1 MVSANEIKEK
11 INCDR
16 YSVLMPI
23 ASSLKEITKM
33 LIDCGVDMVDIHLP
47 YSTFHC
53 KGNVSEVF
61 DEVKN
66 AHHLRGT
73 AKTMFYGDTPVT
85 GANYLP
91 FLSYTDRFWADSVHF
106 EPDGTCIVDLVKGQS
121 AETYMV

>member
-11 INCDR
+11 INYER
-16 YSVLMPI
+16 SRVLMPV
-23 ASSLKEITKM
+23 APSFKEITKM

-66 AHHLRGT
+66 ARHLRGT

-85 GANYLP
+85 GENYLP
-91 FLSYTDRFWADSVHF
+91 FLSYPDRFWADSVSF
-106 EPDGTCIVDLVKGQS
+106 EPDGTCIVNLIKGQS

>member
-66 AHHLRGT
+66 AYHLRGT
-73 AKTMFYGDTPVT
+73 AKTMFYGDTPAT

-91 FLSYTDRFWADSVHF
+91 FLAYTDRFWADSVHF
-106 EPDGTCIVDLVKGQS
+106 EPDGTCIVNLVKGES

>member
-66 AHHLRGT
+66 AYHLRGT

>member
-1 MVSANEIKEK
+1 MVSADEIKGK
-11 INCDR
+11 INYER
-16 YSVLMPI
+16 SRVLMPV
-23 ASSLKEITKM
+23 APSFKEITKM

-66 AHHLRGT
+66 ARHLRGA

-91 FLSYTDRFWADSVHF
+91 FLACTDRFWADSVHF
-106 EPDGTCIVDLVKGQS
+106 EPDGTCIVDLIKGES

>member
-1 MVSANEIKEK
+1 MVSADKIKEK

-66 AHHLRGT
+66 AYHLRGT
-73 AKTMFYGDTPVT
+73 AKTMFYGDAPVT
-85 GANYLP
+85 GSNYLP

-106 EPDGTCIVDLVKGQS
+106 EPDGTCIVDLIKGES

>member
-66 AHHLRGT
+66 AYHLRGT

-106 EPDGTCIVDLVKGQS
+106 EPDGTCIVDLIKGQS

>member
-23 ASSLKEITKM
+23 ASSLKEIAKM

-66 AHHLRGT
+66 AYHLRGT

-106 EPDGTCIVDLVKGQS
+106 EPDGTCIVNLVKGES

>member
-1 MVSANEIKEK
+1 MVSADKIKEK

-66 AHHLRGT
+66 AYHLRGT

-106 EPDGTCIVDLVKGQS
+106 EPDGTCIVDLIKGES

>member
-11 INCDR
+11 INYDR
-16 YSVLMPI
+16 GRVLMPV
-23 ASSLKEITKM
+23 ALSLRGITEM

-66 AHHLRGT
+66 AYHLRGT

-91 FLSYTDRFWADSVHF
+91 FLAYTDRFWADSVHF
-106 EPDGTCIVDLVKGQS
+106 EPDGTCVVDLIKGQS

>member
-11 INCDR
+11 INYESR
-16 YSVLMPI
+16 RVLMPV
-23 ASSLKEITKM
+23 APSLKEITKM

-47 YSTFHC
+47 YYGFHC

-66 AHHLRGT
+66 AYHLRGT
-73 AKTMFYGDTPVT
+73 AKTMFYDDTPAT
-85 GANYLP
+85 GMNYLP
-91 FLSYTDRFWADSVHF
+91 FLSCADRFWADSVHF
-106 EPDGTCIVDLVKGQS
+106 EPDGTCIVDLIKGQS

>member
-11 INCDR
+11 INYDR
-16 YSVLMPI
+16 GRVFMPV
-23 ASSLKEITKM
+23 ALSLRGITEM

-66 AHHLRGT
+66 ARHLRGT

-106 EPDGTCIVDLVKGQS
+106 EPDGTCIVDLIKGQS